1 MLKVAANG
9 TEGLII
15 YKKIPQRIKILM
27 NLIIINL
34 HLPKIYFF
42 SFLNGQMIVKY
53 GRSVITNFHA
63 DNGWKSKDH

>member
-42 SFLNGQMIVKY
+42 FLFKWPN
-53 GRSVITNFHA
+53 
-63 DNGWKSKDH
+63 DC